1 MSKNWLNQTIRL
13 LLVIVGLY
21 AIGSFGFTIGEG
33 FLPYFLGVVLPAIC
47 LVSWWVFRYPNDPRK
62 NPVIPIGG
70 KARIFMEILFFTLA
84 VYSFYS
90 ISREVWGQYL
100 MYGVI
105 FHYIVSYDRIISL
118 WTNQQL

>member
-33 FLPYFLGVVLPAIC
+33 FAPYFLGIVLPAIC

-70 KARIFMEILFFTLA
+70 KLRIAMELVFFA
-84 VYSFYS
+84 AAIYAFQEIGHNDWSK
-90 ISREVWGQYL
+90 YL
-100 MYGVI
+100 LYGVLL
-105 FHYIVSYDRIISL
+105 HYVVSYDRLISL
-118 WTNQQL
+118 WTNQPL